1 MLYISRIIDTQVQNV
16 SSDTYCNYA
25 IVDTDDGVE
34 EVVDW
39 NTLCYICSDLFMSIE
54 GVTVDGIDGIV
65 YIDFVKPVQEPG
77 VSIDLQ
83 TKTQMLKR
91 VTVTTYKSYITSIR
105 CNFFDVTTPVS
116 LRLSDFGKI
125 CADRLFY
132 FRGAK
137 IEHPITIILDDNV
150 SFGPCSFKTFEPLM
164 TSDLAVSFDI
174 REITR
179 DSVAE
184 IIYKFVRENDLYDG
198 HPLETVVIDRED
210 RLWYMSQRIFD

>member
-1 MLYISRIIDTQVQNV
+1 
-16 SSDTYCNYA
+16 
-25 IVDTDDGVE
+25 
-34 EVVDW
+34 
-39 NTLCYICSDLFMSIE
+39 MSIE

-77 VSIDLQ
+77 VSTDLQ